1 MSSSRGKVEAAMRAS
16 QSLGKSRDSKT
27 GTGKDASATVSGN
40 LQAMLHPNTNK
51 QELREASRNS

>member
-1 MSSSRGKVEAAMRAS
+1 MRAS